1 LAVLVLYGFRLWPGV
16 FIGAFLVNLTT
27 QGSIATALGIA
38 GGNTFEAL
46 LGAWF
51 TCRFANG
58 SRVLERTR
66 DILVFLGLAALLSTA
81 ASATIGVTTLCGGG
95 FGRWDQYG
103 AIWLTWWLG
112 DVTSNL
118 IVAPLLLAWLAKPW
132 PHLELVKTVE
142 AAGVLVATVLA
153 GTALFLGGNHR
164 QLEYLALPPV
174 LWAAIRFG
182 VAGATGSTFVMSAL
196 AVWGTWHRLGPFAQ
210 ADVNQS
216 LVLLQ
221 TFMGVIA
228 LTTLA
233 LALVVTQRAR
243 AERRLQVQGAV
254 SRILTEAPTLRAA
267 TPKLFQVLAEH
278 GGGWEVGALW
288 TLDHDA
294 DALRCTE
301 IWHAPG
307 LVISAF
313 EERTLQTRFA
323 RGEGLPGRVWSKGE
337 PEWLEDVTGDDR
349 FQRAAA
355 AAESGLRAA
364 LCFPLKL
371 GAGVAG
377 VMECFSRCA
386 GEPEEDLLQVL
397 ADIGGQLGQFLE
409 RKRAEQ
415 ARAHL
420 AAIVESSHDAIIG
433 GSLDGFITS
442 WNTGAERI
450 FGYTAQEALGQPLS
464 MLAPKNEADTEP
476 EILRRLGQGHGLDHY
491 ETVRVRKDGRRMD
504 ISLTV
509 SPIRDGAGNLIGAS
523 RISRDITERKR
534 TERALAAVQAQ
545 LQRYAQELEQRVQK
559 RTAKL
564 QETVRSL
571 DGFCY
576 TIAHDLRAPLRAM
589 TGFSAEL
596 VETYAAALNPQGRDY
611 LIRIQA
617 SAARMDAL
625 IRDLLEFGRLNTVEL
640 DNLGTVELPSALRKA
655 LLPLESEIAAK
666 GGRVEL
672 REPLMA
678 VRGSKVVVEQVFA
691 NLLANA
697 LKFVSPDIPPQVQ
710 IWTEPRLGMVRVCV
724 QDNGIGIKREHIEKL
739 FQPFVRL
746 VNANEFP
753 GTGIGLAIVRKG
765 VERMGGHA
773 GVESQLGKGSCF
785 WIELPRAVANGG

>member
-1 LAVLVLYGFRLWPGV
+1 
-16 FIGAFLVNLTT
+16 
-27 QGSIATALGIA
+27 
-38 GGNTFEAL
+38 
-46 LGAWF
+46 
-51 TCRFANG
+51 
-58 SRVLERTR
+58 
-66 DILVFLGLAALLSTA
+66 
-81 ASATIGVTTLCGGG
+81 
-95 FGRWDQYG
+95 
-103 AIWLTWWLG
+103 
-112 DVTSNL
+112 
-118 IVAPLLLAWLAKPW
+118 
-132 PHLELVKTVE
+132 
-142 AAGVLVATVLA
+142 
-153 GTALFLGGNHR
+153 
-164 QLEYLALPPV
+164 
-174 LWAAIRFG
+174 
-182 VAGATGSTFVMSAL
+182 
-196 AVWGTWHRLGPFAQ
+196 
-210 ADVNQS
+210 
-216 LVLLQ
+216 
-221 TFMGVIA
+221 
-228 LTTLA
+228 LA
-233 LALVVTQRAR
+233 LALVVIQRAR

-294 DALRCTE
+294 NALRCTE

-323 RGEGLPGRVWSKGE
+323 RDEGLPGRVWTKGE

-355 AAESGLRAA
+355 AAESALRAA

-397 ADIGGQLGQFLE
+397 ADIGGPLGQFLE

-450 FGYTAQEALGQPLS
+450 FGYTAQEALRQPLS
-464 MLAPKNEADTEP
+464 MLAPKNEAETEA

-509 SPIRDGAGNLIGAS
+509 SPIRDGAGNLIGTS

-534 TERALAAVQAQ
+534 TERALVAAQAQ
-545 LQRYAQELEQRVQK
+545 LQRYAQELEQRVQE

-611 LIRIQA
+611 LLRIQA

-640 DNLGTVELPSALRKA
+640 DNLGTVELPSALCKA

-697 LKFVSPDIPPQVQ
+697 LKFVPPDIPPHVQ

-724 QDNGIGIKREHIEKL
+724 QDNGIGIKSEHIEKL

-746 VNANEFP
+746 VNADEFP